1 MEYNNV
7 LSVFLFI
14 FKNKLCALI
23 SASNF
28 MTNKQNSNPALMRK
42 LYNLFTSMKFAV
54 IILIILGA
62 TSLFSMLINE
72 YPTFFSKQSFLH
84 TLFQQ
89 HSPYSSWWYSILL
102 WFLIISV
109 LLCVIKNI
117 TPTFRSITNIRY
129 LTTDS
134 VKNIHGAKQIKNSRS
149 DNAEKI
155 KKLLI
160 NRLYNV
166 AESESNNER
175 LIAARK
181 FRWSSLGHIITHI
194 SLLVIVLGSLIYT
207 KTDRS
212 EFRYIIAEEF
222 KETEYFDHFP
232 DLFQWHFIVSEDD
245 HPTMVVDSFRVRYY
259 KENSGP
265 RISDFRSYVRLFD
278 HDGTL
283 LAKHEIT
290 VNSPLIYKHVSIH
303 QSDYKPLVNVF
314 FTNIPNRSQV
324 IGRMQNNQELQQ
336 NEANWITGL
345 SLNANKGIPVIFLGM
360 IISTIGLIMSFM
372 FWPRQIWVAINKQN
386 ITIGG
391 ISTKNKIAFQ
401 EELDN
406 IIKRIHDE

>member
-1 MEYNNV
+1 
-7 LSVFLFI
+7 
-14 FKNKLCALI
+14 
-23 SASNF
+23 
-28 MTNKQNSNPALMRK
+28 MTNNQKPNPSIMRK
-42 LYNLFTSMKFAV
+42 LYNLFTSMKFAI
-54 IILIILGA
+54 IILITLGA
-62 TSLFSMLINE
+62 TSLLSMLINE
-72 YPTFFSKQSFLH
+72 YPAFFTKNSFLH

-102 WFLIISV
+102 WFLIVSV
-109 LLCVIKNI
+109 LLCVIQNLK
-117 TPTFRSITNIRY
+117 PALKSITQVRFLN
-129 LTTDS
+129 TDT
-134 VKNIHGAKQIKNSRS
+134 VINIHGAKQLKNRGS
-149 DNAEKI
+149 DTIEKI
-155 KKLLI
+155 KKLFK

-166 AESESNNER
+166 SESESNNEK
-175 LIAARK
+175 LLAARK
-181 FRWSSLGHIITHI
+181 YRWSSLGHITTHI

-212 EFRYIIAEEF
+212 EFRYIIAEEYNQ
-222 KETEYFDHFP
+222 TEYFDHFP
-232 DLFQWHFIVSEDD
+232 DLFKWHFVVSDND

-259 KENSGP
+259 KSGTGP

-303 QSDYKPLVNVF
+303 QSDYKPLVNEF

-324 IGRMQNNQELQQ
+324 IGRIQNNQELEQ
-336 NEANWITGL
+336 NEANWVTGL

-372 FWPRQIWVAINKQN
+372 FWPRQIWVAINKKN

-391 ISTKNKIAFQ
+391 ISAKNKIAFQ

-406 IIKRIHDE
+406 IVKRINDE

>member
-1 MEYNNV
+1 M
-7 LSVFLFI
+7 
-14 FKNKLCALI
+14 
-23 SASNF
+23 
-28 MTNKQNSNPALMRK
+28 QK
-42 LYNLFTSMKFAV
+42 LYILLTSMKFAV
-54 IILIILGA
+54 IILITLGA
-62 TSLFSMLINE
+62 TSLLSMLINE
-72 YPTFFSKQSFLH
+72 YPAFFTEHSFLH
-84 TLFQQ
+84 SLFQQ
-89 HSPYSSWWYSILL
+89 HSPYSSWWYTILL

-117 TPTFRSITNIRY
+117 KPAIKSFTNARF

-134 VKNIHGAKQIKNSRS
+134 IKNLPGAKQINNSQS
-149 DNAEKI
+149 DNAERI
-155 KKLLI
+155 TKLLK
-160 NRLYNV
+160 NRLYKV
-166 AESESNNER
+166 DESESNNEV
-175 LIAARK
+175 LLSARK

-212 EFRYIIAEEF
+212 EFRYIIAEEY

-232 DLFQWHFIVSEDD
+232 DLFQWHFIVSDDD

-303 QSDYKPLVNVF
+303 QSDYKPLVNEF
-314 FTNIPNRSQV
+314 FTNIPNRSQI
-324 IGRMQNNQELQQ
+324 IGRMQNDQELNH

-345 SLNANKGIPVIFLGM
+345 SLNANKGIPLIFFGM
-360 IISTIGLIMSFM
+360 FISTIGLIMSFM
-372 FWPRQIWVAINKQN
+372 FWPRNIWIAINKN
-386 ITIGG
+386 EITISGV
-391 ISTKNKIAFQ
+391 STKNKIAFQ

-406 IIKRIHDE
+406 IIKRINDE

>member
-1 MEYNNV
+1 
-7 LSVFLFI
+7 
-14 FKNKLCALI
+14 
-23 SASNF
+23 
-28 MTNKQNSNPALMRK
+28 MTNKQNINPSLMQK

-54 IILIILGA
+54 IILITLGA
-62 TSLFSMLINE
+62 TSLLSMLINE
-72 YPTFFSKQSFLH
+72 YPAFFTEHSFLH

-89 HSPYSSWWYSILL
+89 HSPYSSWWYTILL

-117 TPTFRSITNIRY
+117 KPAIKSFATARF

-134 VKNIHGAKQIKNSRS
+134 IRNIHGAKQIKNSQS

-155 KKLLI
+155 KKLLK

-212 EFRYIIAEEF
+212 EFRYIIAEEY

-232 DLFQWHFIVSEDD
+232 DLFQWHFIVSDDD

-265 RISDFRSYVRLFD
+265 RISDFRSYVRLFN

-303 QSDYKPLVNVF
+303 QSDYKPLVNEF
-314 FTNIPNRSQV
+314 FTNIPNRSQI
-324 IGRMQNNQELQQ
+324 IGQKQNDQELNH

-345 SLNANKGIPVIFLGM
+345 SLNANKGIPLIFFGM
-360 IISTIGLIMSFM
+360 FISTIGLIMSFM
-372 FWPRQIWVAINKQN
+372 FWPRNIWIAINKN
-386 ITIGG
+386 SITVGG
-391 ISTKNKIAFQ
+391 ITTKNKIAFQ

>member
-1 MEYNNV
+1 MP
-7 LSVFLFI
+7 
-14 FKNKLCALI
+14 
-23 SASNF
+23 
-28 MTNKQNSNPALMRK
+28 NKQKSDTSLMQK

-54 IILIILGA
+54 IILITLGA
-62 TSLFSMLINE
+62 TSLLSMLINE
-72 YPTFFSKQSFLH
+72 YPAFFTEHSFLH

-89 HSPYSSWWYSILL
+89 HSPYSSWWYTILL

-117 TPTFRSITNIRY
+117 KPDIKSFANAQF

-134 VKNIHGAKQIKNSRS
+134 IKNIHGAKQIKNSQS
-149 DNAEKI
+149 VNAEKI
-155 KKLLI
+155 KKLLKT
-160 NRLYNV
+160 RLYKV
-166 AESESNNER
+166 AESESNNEV
-175 LIAARK
+175 LFSARK
-181 FRWSSLGHIITHI
+181 FRWSSLGHIITHV

-212 EFRYIIAEEF
+212 EFRYIIAEEY
-222 KETEYFDHFP
+222 KETEYFEHFP
-232 DLFQWHFIVSEDD
+232 DLFQWHFVVSDDD

-303 QSDYKPLVNVF
+303 QSDYKPLVNEF
-314 FTNIPNRSQV
+314 FTNIPNRSKI
-324 IGRMQNNQELQQ
+324 IGQKQNDQELNH

-345 SLNANKGIPVIFLGM
+345 SLNANKGIPLIFLGM
-360 IISTIGLIMSFM
+360 FTSTIGLIMSFM
-372 FWPRQIWVAINKQN
+372 FWPRNIWIAINKN
-386 ITIGG
+386 SITVGG
-391 ISTKNKIAFQ
+391 ITTKNKIAFQ

>member
-1 MEYNNV
+1 
-7 LSVFLFI
+7 
-14 FKNKLCALI
+14 
-23 SASNF
+23 
-28 MTNKQNSNPALMRK
+28 MTNNQKPNPSLMQK

-54 IILIILGA
+54 IILITLGS
-62 TSLFSMLINE
+62 TSLLSMLINE
-72 YPTFFSKQSFLH
+72 YPAFFAKQSFLH

-89 HSPYSSWWYSILL
+89 HSPYTSWWYNILL

-117 TPTFRSITNIRY
+117 KPIFNSITNTRI
-129 LTTDS
+129 LTSDS
-134 VKNIHGAKQIKNSRS
+134 IKNIHNAKQIKNTRS
-149 DNAEKI
+149 LDAEKI
-155 KKLLI
+155 KKLLK
-160 NRLYNV
+160 NQLYNIT
-166 AESESNNER
+166 ESESKGEQ

-181 FRWSSLGHIITHI
+181 FRWSPLGHLITHI
-194 SLLVIVLGSLIYT
+194 SLLIIVFGSLIYT

-222 KETEYFDHFP
+222 KDTEYFQNFP
-232 DLFQWHFIVSEDD
+232 ELFQWHFMVSEKD

-259 KENSGP
+259 KENKGP

-303 QSDYKPLVNVF
+303 QSDYKPLVNEF
-314 FTNIPNRSQV
+314 FRNIPNRSQI
-324 IGRMQNNQELQQ
+324 IGRTQNNQELER

-345 SLNANKGIPVIFLGM
+345 SLNANKGIPIIFLGM
-360 IISTIGLIMSFM
+360 LISTIGLIMSFM
-372 FWPRQIWVAINKQN
+372 FWPRHIWISINKKTM
-386 ITIGG
+386 TIGG

-401 EELDN
+401 NELNN
-406 IIKRIHDE
+406 IIKRITDE

>member
-1 MEYNNV
+1 
-7 LSVFLFI
+7 
-14 FKNKLCALI
+14 
-23 SASNF
+23 
-28 MTNKQNSNPALMRK
+28 MTNKQNFNPSLMQK

-54 IILIILGA
+54 IILITLGA
-62 TSLFSMLINE
+62 TSLLSMLINE
-72 YPTFFSKQSFLH
+72 YPAFFTEHSFLH
-84 TLFQQ
+84 ILFQQ
-89 HSPYSSWWYSILL
+89 HSPYSSWWYTILL

-117 TPTFRSITNIRY
+117 KPTIKSFATARFLTADSI
-129 LTTDS
+129 
-134 VKNIHGAKQIKNSRS
+134 KNIHGTKQIKNSQS

-155 KKLLI
+155 KKLLK

-212 EFRYIIAEEF
+212 EFRYIISEEY

-232 DLFQWHFIVSEDD
+232 DLFQWHFVVSDDD

-303 QSDYKPLVNVF
+303 QSDYKPLVNEF
-314 FTNIPNRSQV
+314 FTNIANRSQI
-324 IGRMQNNQELQQ
+324 IGQKQNDQELNH
-336 NEANWITGL
+336 NEVNWITGL
-345 SLNANKGIPVIFLGM
+345 SLNANKGIPMIFFGM
-360 IISTIGLIMSFM
+360 FISTIGLIMSFM
-372 FWPRQIWVAINKQN
+372 FWPRNIWIAINKN
-386 ITIGG
+386 SITVGG
-391 ISTKNKIAFQ
+391 ITTKNKIAFQ